1 MIELFLVACLLR
13 EPARCESHHVPTEPT
28 MGLVECIM
36 AGQQYLVR
44 WQADHPTWHVR
55 RWTCGLPRA

>member
-13 EPARCESHHVPTEPT
+13 EPARCESHHVPTEP
-28 MGLVECIM
+28 MSLVGCM
-36 AGQQYLVR
+36 VASQQYLVR
-44 WQADHPTWHVR
+44 WQADHPTWQVR

>member
-13 EPARCESHHVPTEPT
+13 EPARCESHHVPTEP
-28 MGLVECIM
+28 MGLVECM
-36 AGQQYLVR
+36 VTSQQYLLR
-44 WQADHPTWHVR
+44 WQEDHPTWHVR